1 MTTII
6 NNKNQRYRLA
16 AVSLICL
23 ILAFTGCATKQDV
36 MRVDESV
43 QQLRNDQKLL
53 KRQIEGID
61 SLFAE
66 GAEQDNRMRADIRS
80 SLDELNQQLAQMQSQ
95 LSDMQQLVYN
105 LSQRTSE
112 SPASVQPA
120 ATIAPGDSTAED
132 STEVQSASSVDC
144 RQLWDTAF
152 KDMYRAQYD
161 LAISGFMDYLKY
173 CPGTDL
179 ADNSQYWIAESYYE
193 MQQHEQAIEEY
204 KKVLEKY
211 PESEKRA
218 SAFFKLG
225 RTYEKL
231 ADTTKALE
239 YYLIL
244 KNDFPGSV
252 EFDQVKDKIEAWQ
265 KTGEN

>member
-1 MTTII
+1 MTIS
-6 NNKNQRYRLA
+6 KNIRRQRYRLW

-23 ILAFTGCATKQDV
+23 IIAFSGCATKQDV
-36 MRVDESV
+36 MRVDENV
-43 QQLRNDQKLL
+43 RQLRNDQKLL
-53 KRQIEGID
+53 KRQLDGID

-66 GAEQDNRMRADIRS
+66 GADQDNRMRAEIRS
-80 SLDELNQQLAQMQSQ
+80 SVDELNDQLAQMQNQ
-95 LSDMQQLVYN
+95 LSDMQQLIYN

-112 SPASVQPA
+112 SPVAVRPLETPPDSSASSDSA
-120 ATIAPGDSTAED
+120 AVPG
-132 STEVQSASSVDC
+132 ASSVDC

-161 LAISGFMDYLKY
+161 LAISGFMDYLQY

-193 MQQHEQAIEEY
+193 LQQHEQAIAGY
-204 KKVLEKY
+204 KELLDKY

-218 SAFFKLG
+218 SAYFKLG

-231 ADTTKALE
+231 SDTTQALE
-239 YYLIL
+239 YFLVL

-265 KTGEN
+265 KAEGN